1 MDTHGSDM
9 GYFHIENLIY
19 QGFDHEGDLINGIQ
33 MIEDGC
39 NLVGPLI
46 EFKGIYYPKI

>member
-1 MDTHGSDM
+1 M
-9 GYFHIENLIY
+9 GYFHIEKLHY
-19 QGFDHEGDLINGIQ
+19 QSFDHKGDLINNFD

-46 EFKGIYYPKI
+46 EFKGELDVLCFS